1 MRTNKRCVQLLQEA
15 KRESRCAIPATQAD
29 GKALRKR
36 VEHGELCSPYR
47 GLFMENEY
55 WNTLDPAQRTIHQ
68 VRALQLQNPRIIF
81 AGPSAVAVYG
91 YEHPWSIHASG
102 IYRADCSRGNQIP
115 TNHALGRIYMP
126 RISERIINGIRVT
139 TPERTL
145 LDCSLMFP
153 FRKVLPIFDSAMAQ
167 DSELSE
173 KIMDL
178 IPRIRRNTD
187 ALKKLLAYC
196 NPLSDNGGESFTRAT
211 MIEEGFQIPLIQ
223 HVIHD
228 PSGGGKWYRVDFIW
242 FLPDGRIIVAEY
254 DGMAK
259 YTDPMMTDRKNIQT
273 IVNEQRDREQS
284 LCSWGVTK
292 IVRLYYEDAVNRT
305 GLVSKLCQAGVPRPF
320 VRMQPSLS

>member
-1 MRTNKRCVQLLQEA
+1 
-15 KRESRCAIPATQAD
+15 
-29 GKALRKR
+29 
-36 VEHGELCSPYR
+36 
-47 GLFMENEY
+47 
-55 WNTLDPAQRTIHQ
+55 
-68 VRALQLQNPRIIF
+68 
-81 AGPSAVAVYG
+81 
-91 YEHPWSIHASG
+91 
-102 IYRADCSRGNQIP
+102 
-115 TNHALGRIYMP
+115 
-126 RISERIINGIRVT
+126 
-139 TPERTL
+139 
-145 LDCSLMFP
+145 MFP

-211 MIEEGFQIPLIQ
+211 MIEEGFQNPLIQ

-228 PSGGGKWYRVDFIW
+228 PSGVGKWYRVDFIW